1 MAGSVFLLLLYG
13 TLLCGLL
20 FHTLSQN
27 EDGDRTRTRRPNFII
42 ILADDIGWGD
52 LGANQQAG
60 QRSSQTPHLDLM
72 AQQGM
77 RLTDFHSPASTC
89 SPSRAALLTG
99 RHGLRNG
106 VTHNF
111 AVGSMGGLPLSE
123 TTLAEILHQDGYYT
137 AMIGKWHLGHNGP
150 YSPTNR
156 GFDYYLGIPYSNDM
170 GCTDLPGYDLP
181 SCPPCDPGPQILHNR
196 LKRSGYSSCYTK
208 VALPLFENGTIVE
221 QPLDLWR
228 LTQRYTSTALNVIH
242 TARERGQPFLL
253 YVALA
258 HMHVPLFP
266 PSHAPLPPAPHPSEG
281 GVYTASLREM
291 DGLVGAIKNASDALD
306 KENTL
311 IWFTGDNGP
320 WEQKCQYAGSV
331 GPFQGKW
338 QTSRGGGSAKRTTWE
353 GGHRVPTVCY
363 WPGRVPANST
373 SSALLSG
380 LDIFPTLLS
389 LAGVNP
395 PSDRRYDGID
405 ATDVLLHGKETGNE
419 FLFHPNSG
427 AAGKY
432 GDLQTVRLGRHKA
445 FYITGAAEACGG
457 STGRQELHDPP
468 LIFDLSEDEGEETAL
483 DPTTE
488 EYREVDERVR
498 KWREALLYDIATDQS
513 VSTADYATDQSA
525 TPCCDPRHTACRCHT
540 PG

>member
-1 MAGSVFLLLLYG
+1 MVASVSQLLLFG
-13 TLLCGLL
+13 TLLCCGLL
-20 FHTLSQN
+20 YHRVSQN
-27 EDGDRTRTRRPNFII
+27 RAGNMTRTRRPNFII

-52 LGANQQAG
+52 LGANQQKPQAL
-60 QRSSQTPHLDLM
+60 SHTPNLDLM
-72 AQQGM
+72 AQEGM

-99 RHGLRNG
+99 RHGRRNG

-111 AVGSMGGLPLSE
+111 AVGSVGGLPLSE
-123 TTLAEILHQDGYYT
+123 TTLAEMLHRTGYYT
-137 AMIGKWHLGHNGP
+137 AMIGKWHLGHTGP

-170 GCTDLPGYDLP
+170 GCTDQPGYDV
-181 SCPPCDPGPQILHNR
+181 PPCLPCGDPGSEIRH
-196 LKRSGYSSCYTK
+196 SSCYSK

-228 LTQRYTSTALNVIH
+228 LTQQYTSTALNVISK
-242 TARERGQPFLL
+242 ARKQGQPFLL
-253 YVALA
+253 YMALA
-258 HMHVPLFP
+258 HMHVPLSP
-266 PSHAPLPPAPHPSEG
+266 PSHVPLPNASHPKEG
-281 GVYTASLREM
+281 VVYAASLQEM
-291 DGLVGAIKNASDALD
+291 DGLVGAIKNASDSSD
-306 KENTL
+306 KGNTL

-353 GGHRVPTVCY
+353 GGHRVPTVAY

-380 LDIFPTLLS
+380 LDILPTLLS
-389 LAGVNP
+389 LAGVKLLP
-395 PSDRRYDGID
+395 DRRYDGID
-405 ATDVLLHGKETGNE
+405 ATDVLLHGNETGRE

-432 GDLQTVRLGRHKA
+432 GELQTVRLGQHKA
-445 FYITGAAEACGG
+445 FYITGGAEACEG
-457 STGRQELHDPP
+457 STGKEQVHNPP
-468 LIFDLSEDEGEETAL
+468 LIFHLSQDEGEETAL
-483 DPTTE
+483 DPTTD
-488 EYREVDERVR
+488 EYREVAERGMR
-498 KWREALLYDIATDQS
+498 AREALLYDIATDPLI
-513 VSTADYATDQSA
+513 STADYTIDQSA
-525 TPCCDPRHTACRCHT
+525 APCCDPRHTSCRCNA
-540 PG
+540 G

>member
-1 MAGSVFLLLLYG
+1 MAAGSFQI
-13 TLLCGLL
+13 LL
-20 FHTLSQN
+20 FVSLLFGFLFHATRQN
-27 EDGDRTRTRRPNFII
+27 EAGYMNSTRRPNFII

-52 LGANQQAG
+52 LGGNQQ
-60 QRSSQTPHLDLM
+60 RISHTPHLDLM
-72 AQQGM
+72 AQQGK

-111 AVGSMGGLPLSE
+111 AVGSVGGLPLSE
-123 TTLAEILHQDGYYT
+123 TTLAELLHQNGYYT

-181 SCPPCDPGPQILHNR
+181 SCPPCDPGPQIRHNR
-196 LKRSGYSSCYTK
+196 LKRADHRSCYSK
-208 VALPLFENGTIVE
+208 VALPLIENTTIVE

-228 LTQRYTSTALNVIH
+228 LTQQYTSTALDVLAK
-242 TARERGQPFLL
+242 ARKRRQPFLL
-253 YVALA
+253 YMALA
-258 HMHVPLFP
+258 HMHVPLS
-266 PSHAPLPPAPHPSEG
+266 PSSHVPVSDTPNPSEG
-281 GVYTASLREM
+281 GVYAASLREM
-291 DGLVGAIKNASDALD
+291 DRLVGAIKNASDASD
-306 KENTL
+306 KDNTL

-331 GPFQGKW
+331 GPFLGTW

-353 GGHRVPTVCY
+353 GGHRVPTVVY

-389 LAGVNP
+389 MAGVRP
-395 PSDRRYDGID
+395 LPDRRYDGID
-405 ATDVLLHGKETGNE
+405 ATDVLLHGKETGHE

-427 AAGKY
+427 AAGRF
-432 GDLQTVRLGRHKA
+432 GDLQTVRLGQHKA
-445 FYITGAAEACGG
+445 FYITGGAEACDG
-457 STGRQELHDPP
+457 STGKQELHDPP
-468 LIFDLSEDEGEETAL
+468 LIFDLSREEDEETPL
-483 DPTTE
+483 DPNTA
-488 EYREVDERVR
+488 EYRKVEEKARMG
-498 KWREALLYDIATDQS
+498 REALLYDIATDQS
-513 VSTADYATDQSA
+513 ISTANYAIDQSA
-525 TPCCDPRHTACRCHT
+525 GPCCNPTHRCCRCT
-540 PG
+540 VPG

>member
-1 MAGSVFLLLLYG
+1 MAGSVFLLLLAG

-20 FHTLSQN
+20 FHTVSHN
-27 EDGDRTRTRRPNFII
+27 EAGDRTHTRRPNFII

-60 QRSSQTPHLDLM
+60 QSTSQTPHLDLM

-111 AVGSMGGLPLSE
+111 AVGSVGGLPLSE
-123 TTLAEILHQDGYYT
+123 TTLAEILHQGGYYT

-181 SCPPCDPGPQILHNR
+181 SCPPCYPGPQILHNR

-208 VALPLFENGTIVE
+208 VALPLFENRTIVE

-258 HMHVPLFP
+258 HMHVPLSP
-266 PSHAPLPPAPHPSEG
+266 PSYAPHPSEG
-281 GVYTASLREM
+281 GVYAASLREM
-291 DGLVGAIKNASDALD
+291 DGLVGAIKNASDASD

-331 GPFQGKW
+331 GPFLGKW

-353 GGHRVPTVCY
+353 GGHRVPTVSY

-457 STGRQELHDPP
+457 SKGTQELHDPP
-468 LIFDLSEDEGEETAL
+468 MIFDLSGDKGEETPL

-488 EYREVDERVR
+488 EYKEVDERVR
-498 KWREALLYDIATDQS
+498 RWREALLYDIATDQS

-525 TPCCDPRHTACRCHT
+525 APCCDPRHTACRCLT
-540 PG
+540 LG